1 MSPVSQRS
9 LGCTGMRHLEQLGRG
24 TEKTPGPQHDEMER
38 GMERGEL
45 RYRGLESEDEE
56 GVPGA
61 SSQEGV
67 RWRQTH
73 ALIKENLRDNE
84 SVIFISTGSCMI

>member
-9 LGCTGMRHLEQLGRG
+9 LGCTGMRHLEQLGQG
-24 TEKTPGPQHDEMER
+24 MAGTPGAQCDEME
-38 GMERGEL
+38 GGWGGL
-45 RYRGLESEDEE
+45 GYGRGLESEDEE

-73 ALIKENLRDNE
+73 ALIKESLRDNE
-84 SVIFISTGSCMI
+84 SVIFISTGLCLI